1 MRFAIRLV
9 ALAFLSACGDSIV
22 GPNTDVGLAVWA
34 EVSPSTASIS
44 DTAAAL
50 RIRVYVS
57 NTSFKEIRV
66 RSGGP
71 PYGFTND
78 PARSQGLWG
87 STRIANDSDPL
98 HAGPSVDWWGDSV
111 YVFPPR
117 YREYNE
123 GYGRSKSGERLAGRW
138 YQDDIGSAAG
148 LTRARDGARTSCSL
162 PDKQGF
168 VSFWS

>member
-9 ALAFLSACGDSIV
+9 ALAFLSACSDSIV

-34 EVSPSTASIS
+34 EVSPSTASIT

-57 NTSFKEIRV
+57 NSSFKEIRV

-123 GYGRSKSGERLAGRW
+123 RVWTLKEWRALGWPLVPGRYRVRSWFNAREGRSS
-138 YQDDIGSAAG
+138 DFM
-148 LTRARDGARTSCSL
+148 LT
-162 PDKQGF
+162 P
-168 VSFWS
+168 